1 MHTQLLL
8 LSLAIAIEHHAVT
21 SFNNPRFL
29 ARPSSKLS
37 AAGMGMGTK
46 PSAKGMGKKS
56 TKDNKKGGASFDV
69 AKALIKSEKRYDEL
83 LTEFNKANAAA
94 EYEDDMIDIATEY
107 VVAARTKPGSS
118 PSSAA
123 SDWIPVAQ
131 VCVVR
136 PIHGE
141 DDDGEG
147 ELDASVPVAVSF
159 YCREIFHAA
168 CRASPSTFQSL
179 PRNNVEYSVEPYHSF
194 IKYVYDE
201 VIEGKSSGSGSFEEN
216 GATVVM
222 TKTKARE
229 ILGLDAGCKDL
240 SVIKQTYKR
249 LMFELHPDRIANGED
264 RTQEDVDAASN
275 RFLSV
280 KVAYETLASGG
291 VRGTEADGQAKSWY
305 ASLGGKDRSEFYPIQ
320 LMSMEKAVALCNKAF
335 KAAVAGVD
343 PDLCMAFIAR
353 NQAAAKR

>member
-1 MHTQLLL
+1 MSTRLLL
-8 LSLAIAIEHHAVT
+8 LSLAIAIEYHAVT
-21 SFNNPRFL
+21 SFSNPRSIM
-29 ARPSSKLS
+29 ARPSSQLS

-46 PSAKGMGKKS
+46 PSSKGMGKKS
-56 TKDNKKGGASFDV
+56 KDKKGTSSFDV

-83 LTEFNKANAAA
+83 LAEFNKANAAA
-94 EYEDDMIDIATEY
+94 DYEDDMIDIATEY
-107 VVAARTKPGSS
+107 IVAARCKPGSS
-118 PSSAA
+118 PASAA

-141 DDDGEG
+141 DNDDGE
-147 ELDASVPVAVSF
+147 LDLSVPTAVSF

-179 PRNNVEYSVEPYHSF
+179 PRNHVEYSVEPYHSF

-201 VIEGKSSGSGSFEEN
+201 VIEGKSSGGGSFEEN

-222 TKTKARE
+222 TKAKARE
-229 ILGLDAGCKDL
+229 ILMLDAGCKDL
-240 SVIKQTYKR
+240 SVIKQSYKR
-249 LMFELHPDRIANGED
+249 LMFELHPDRFANEGN
-264 RTQEDVDAASN
+264 TQEERDAASN
-275 RFLSV
+275 RFLAV

-291 VRGTEADGQAKSWY
+291 VRVTEANGQAKSWY
-305 ASLGGKDRSEFYPIQ
+305 ASLGGKDRSEFYPIE
-320 LMSMEKAVALCNKAF
+320 LMSMDKASALCNKAF

-343 PDLCMAFIAR
+343 PDVSMAFIAR